1 MTLNLIAWKGFL
13 LTQFYKSICVVFLIL
28 VVPVTYAQD
37 EEGFSG
43 RAGLGFLSTGGNSDT
58 QSLNGHIDMWLNFGI
73 WRHALNAQAIRS
85 TTSGSTTADSLGI
98 SWQSNYA
105 INETDYVY
113 AVVDM
118 DEDKFSTYDR
128 QVREAIGYGRRYLDS
143 ETHVLNVEVGAGSRQ
158 ADLRNQTSRNEGI
171 LRWSGDY
178 RWVIS
183 GRSEFNQVLTVEGG
197 TENIFLESSSALS
210 TYVRENL
217 ALVTSF
223 SIKSN
228 TDVLPG
234 SKKTDTFTAI
244 SLEYTF

>member
-1 MTLNLIAWKGFL
+1 MTFNLIAWKGFL

-58 QSLNGHIDMWLNFGI
+58 QSLNGHVDMWLNFGI

-183 GRSEFNQVLTVEGG
+183 DRSEFNQVLTVEGG

>member
-1 MTLNLIAWKGFL
+1 M
-13 LTQFYKSICVVFLIL
+13 TQFYKSICVIFLIL

-43 RAGLGFLSTGGNSDT
+43 RAGFGFLSTEGNSDT
-58 QSLNGHIDMWLNFGI
+58 QSLNGHFDMWLNFDI
-73 WRHALNAQAIRS
+73 WRHTLNAQAIRS
-85 TTSGSTTADSLGI
+85 RTSGTTTAKAIGV

-105 INETDYVY
+105 LNETDYVY
-113 AVVDM
+113 GVVDM

-128 QVREAIGYGRRYLDS
+128 QIREAIGYGRRFIDS
-143 ETHVLNVEVGAGSRQ
+143 ERHVLNVEVGAGSRQ

-183 GRSEFNQVLTVEGG
+183 DRSEFNQILTVEGG
-197 TENIFLESSSALS
+197 ADNIFIESSSALS

-228 TDVLPG
+228 SDVLPG

>member
-73 WRHALNAQAIRS
+73 WRHALNAQTIKS

-183 GRSEFNQVLTVEGG
+183 DRSEFNQVLTVEGG
-197 TENIFLESSSALS
+197 TENIFIESSSALS